1 MIENIR
7 LSFQGIWSHKMRSF
21 LTMLGIIIGIASIIS
36 IVSTI
41 KGTNE
46 QIKKNLIGSGTNTVQ
61 IQLYQGDYQY
71 EMLYNGLPDGIPV
84 RDETTMEKIKSVKN
98 VEDAAFYTSRSD
110 YNNSVY
116 YGNNGISG
124 SQVFGVDNSY
134 FTTNG
139 LVLKSGRTFVDS
151 DFTDFHAAAIIDADT
166 ADSLFDGENPI
177 GKTIEISSIPFTV
190 VGVVDEDSKFEPVI
204 NSIDEYYTYYSD
216 SSASRIF
223 VPSSMWP
230 ALYSFDEPQNVA
242 IRVSNTEAMTDA
254 GKAVAEIM
262 NTNVTNSEIKYQAQD
277 LLKQAQ
283 DLQDLSSST
292 NSQLIWIASISLLVG
307 GIGVMNIML
316 VSVTERTREIG
327 LKKAIGAK
335 KSRILWQFLTEAAVL
350 TSLGGIVGVG
360 AGIGLAAIISR
371 VTSAPVAISVPSI
384 IIAVVFS
391 MVIGIIFGL
400 LKHNV
405 RYEDLDTMDEATWDQ
420 VIQYGIEFA
429 AEVCKSFNNSVSKE
443 FAEARKYQP

>member
-177 GKTIEISSIPFTV
+177 GKTIEISGIPFTV
-190 VGVVDEDSKFEPVI
+190 VGIVDEDSKFEPVI
-204 NSIDEYYTYYSD
+204 NSIDEYYTYYSN

-230 ALYSFDEPQNVA
+230 ALYSFDEPQNVS
-242 IRVSNTEAMTDA
+242 IHVSNTEAMTDA

-400 LKHNV
+400 LPSFK
-405 RYEDLDTMDEATWDQ
+405 
-420 VIQYGIEFA
+420 A
-429 AEVCKSFNNSVSKE
+429 ANLNPIDALRHE
-443 FAEARKYQP
+443 

>member
-84 RDETTMEKIKSVKN
+84 RDETTIEKIKSVKN

-124 SQVFGVDNSY
+124 SQVFGVDNRY

-166 ADSLFDGENPI
+166 AESLFDGENPI

-190 VGVVDEDSKFEPVI
+190 VGIVDEDSKFEPVI

-262 NTNVTNSEIKYQAQD
+262 NANVTNSEIKYQAQD

-360 AGIGLAAIISR
+360 AGIGLAEIISR

-400 LKHNV
+400 LPSFK
-405 RYEDLDTMDEATWDQ
+405 
-420 VIQYGIEFA
+420 A
-429 AEVCKSFNNSVSKE
+429 ANLNPIDALRHE
-443 FAEARKYQP
+443 

>member
-84 RDETTMEKIKSVKN
+84 RDETTIEKIKSVKN

-124 SQVFGVDNSY
+124 SQVFGVDNRY

-190 VGVVDEDSKFEPVI
+190 VGIVDEDSKFEPVI

-262 NTNVTNSEIKYQAQD
+262 NANVTNSEIKYQAQD

-360 AGIGLAAIISR
+360 AGIGLAEIISR

-400 LKHNV
+400 LPSFK
-405 RYEDLDTMDEATWDQ
+405 
-420 VIQYGIEFA
+420 A
-429 AEVCKSFNNSVSKE
+429 ANLNPIDALRQE
-443 FAEARKYQP
+443 

>member
-190 VGVVDEDSKFEPVI
+190 VGIVDEDSKFEPVI

-400 LKHNV
+400 LPSFK
-405 RYEDLDTMDEATWDQ
+405 
-420 VIQYGIEFA
+420 A
-429 AEVCKSFNNSVSKE
+429 ANLNPIDALGHE
-443 FAEARKYQP
+443 

>member
-177 GKTIEISSIPFTV
+177 GKTIEISGIPFTV
-190 VGVVDEDSKFEPVI
+190 VGIVDEDSKFEPVI
-204 NSIDEYYTYYSD
+204 NSIDEYYTYYSN

-262 NTNVTNSEIKYQAQD
+262 NTNVTNGEIKYQAQD

-400 LKHNV
+400 LPSFK
-405 RYEDLDTMDEATWDQ
+405 
-420 VIQYGIEFA
+420 A
-429 AEVCKSFNNSVSKE
+429 ANLNPIDALRHE
-443 FAEARKYQP
+443 

>member
-84 RDETTMEKIKSVKN
+84 RDETTMEKFKSVKN

-124 SQVFGVDNSY
+124 SQVFGVDNRY

-177 GKTIEISSIPFTV
+177 GKTIEISGIPFTV
-190 VGVVDEDSKFEPVI
+190 VGIVDEDSKFEPVI

-400 LKHNV
+400 LPSFK
-405 RYEDLDTMDEATWDQ
+405 
-420 VIQYGIEFA
+420 A
-429 AEVCKSFNNSVSKE
+429 ANLNPIDALRHE
-443 FAEARKYQP
+443 

>member
-151 DFTDFHAAAIIDADT
+151 DFTDFHAAAIVDADT

-190 VGVVDEDSKFEPVI
+190 VGIVDEDSKFEPVI

-400 LKHNV
+400 LPSFK
-405 RYEDLDTMDEATWDQ
+405 
-420 VIQYGIEFA
+420 A
-429 AEVCKSFNNSVSKE
+429 ANLNPIDALRHE
-443 FAEARKYQP
+443 

>member
-371 VTSAPVAISVPSI
+371 LTSAPVAISVPSI

-400 LKHNV
+400 LPSFK
-405 RYEDLDTMDEATWDQ
+405 
-420 VIQYGIEFA
+420 A
-429 AEVCKSFNNSVSKE
+429 ANLNPIDALRHE
-443 FAEARKYQP
+443 

>member
-124 SQVFGVDNSY
+124 SQVFGVDNRY

-139 LVLKSGRTFVDS
+139 LVLKSGRTFVDN

-190 VGVVDEDSKFEPVI
+190 VGIVDEDSKFEPVI
-204 NSIDEYYTYYSD
+204 NSIDEYYTYYSN
-216 SSASRIF
+216 SSSSRIF

-360 AGIGLAAIISR
+360 AGIGLAEIISR

-400 LKHNV
+400 LPSFK
-405 RYEDLDTMDEATWDQ
+405 
-420 VIQYGIEFA
+420 A
-429 AEVCKSFNNSVSKE
+429 ANLNPIDALRHE
-443 FAEARKYQP
+443 

>member
-190 VGVVDEDSKFEPVI
+190 VGIVDEDSKFEPVI

-316 VSVTERTREIG
+316 VTVTERTSEIG

-335 KSRILWQFLTEAAVL
+335 KKRILAQFLTEAAVL
-350 TSLGGIVGVG
+350 TSMGGIIGVIVGN
-360 AGIGLAAIISR
+360 ILAKVISNM
-371 VTSAPVAISVPSI
+371 TDTPTAISIPVIVVS
-384 IIAVVFS
+384 VVFS
-391 MVIGIIFGL
+391 MLIGILFGL
-400 LKHNV
+400 LPSIK
-405 RYEDLDTMDEATWDQ
+405 
-420 VIQYGIEFA
+420 A
-429 AEVCKSFNNSVSKE
+429 ANLNPIDALRHE
-443 FAEARKYQP
+443 

>member
-84 RDETTMEKIKSVKN
+84 RDETTMGKIKSVKN

-360 AGIGLAAIISR
+360 AGIGLAEIISR

-400 LKHNV
+400 LPSFK
-405 RYEDLDTMDEATWDQ
+405 
-420 VIQYGIEFA
+420 A
-429 AEVCKSFNNSVSKE
+429 ANLNPIDALRHE
-443 FAEARKYQP
+443 

>member
-84 RDETTMEKIKSVKN
+84 RDETMMEKIKSVKN

-177 GKTIEISSIPFTV
+177 GKTIEISGIPFTV
-190 VGVVDEDSKFEPVI
+190 VGIVDEDSKFEPVI

-262 NTNVTNSEIKYQAQD
+262 NTNEIKYQAQD

-400 LKHNV
+400 LPSFK
-405 RYEDLDTMDEATWDQ
+405 
-420 VIQYGIEFA
+420 A
-429 AEVCKSFNNSVSKE
+429 ANLNPIDALRHE
-443 FAEARKYQP
+443 

>member
-84 RDETTMEKIKSVKN
+84 RDETTMEKIKSVKH
-98 VEDAAFYTSRSD
+98 VEDAEFYTSRSD

-190 VGVVDEDSKFEPVI
+190 VGIVDEDSKFEPVI

-384 IIAVVFS
+384 IIDVVFS

-400 LKHNV
+400 LPSFK
-405 RYEDLDTMDEATWDQ
+405 
-420 VIQYGIEFA
+420 A
-429 AEVCKSFNNSVSKE
+429 ANLNPIDALRHE
-443 FAEARKYQP
+443 

>member
-190 VGVVDEDSKFEPVI
+190 VGIVDEDSKFEPVI

-400 LKHNV
+400 LPSFK
-405 RYEDLDTMDEATWDQ
+405 
-420 VIQYGIEFA
+420 A
-429 AEVCKSFNNSVSKE
+429 ANLNQIDALRHE
-443 FAEARKYQP
+443 

>member
-98 VEDAAFYTSRSD
+98 VEDAAFYPSRSD

-190 VGVVDEDSKFEPVI
+190 VGIVDEDSKFEPVI
-204 NSIDEYYTYYSD
+204 NSIDEYYTYYSN

-400 LKHNV
+400 LPSFK
-405 RYEDLDTMDEATWDQ
+405 
-420 VIQYGIEFA
+420 A
-429 AEVCKSFNNSVSKE
+429 ANLNPIDALRHE
-443 FAEARKYQP
+443 

>member
-84 RDETTMEKIKSVKN
+84 RDETTMEKIKSIKN

-190 VGVVDEDSKFEPVI
+190 VGIVDEDSKFEPVI

-262 NTNVTNSEIKYQAQD
+262 NANVTNSEIKYQAQD

-360 AGIGLAAIISR
+360 AGIGLAEIISR

-400 LKHNV
+400 LPSFK
-405 RYEDLDTMDEATWDQ
+405 
-420 VIQYGIEFA
+420 A
-429 AEVCKSFNNSVSKE
+429 ANLNPIDSLRHE
-443 FAEARKYQP
+443 

>member
-242 IRVSNTEAMTDA
+242 IRVSNTEAR
-254 GKAVAEIM
+254 
-262 NTNVTNSEIKYQAQD
+262 
-277 LLKQAQ
+277 
-283 DLQDLSSST
+283 SS
-292 NSQLIWIASISLLVG
+292 I
-307 GIGVMNIML
+307 
-316 VSVTERTREIG
+316 RH
-327 LKKAIGAK
+327 
-335 KSRILWQFLTEAAVL
+335 RIF
-350 TSLGGIVGVG
+350 
-360 AGIGLAAIISR
+360 
-371 VTSAPVAISVPSI
+371 
-384 IIAVVFS
+384 
-391 MVIGIIFGL
+391 
-400 LKHNV
+400 
-405 RYEDLDTMDEATWDQ
+405 
-420 VIQYGIEFA
+420 
-429 AEVCKSFNNSVSKE
+429 
-443 FAEARKYQP
+443 

>member
-116 YGNNGISG
+116 YGNNSISG

-190 VGVVDEDSKFEPVI
+190 VGIVDEDSKFEPVI
-204 NSIDEYYTYYSD
+204 NSIDEYYTYYSN

-230 ALYSFDEPQNVA
+230 ALYSFDAPQNVA

-400 LKHNV
+400 LPSFK
-405 RYEDLDTMDEATWDQ
+405 
-420 VIQYGIEFA
+420 A
-429 AEVCKSFNNSVSKE
+429 ANLNPIDALRHE
-443 FAEARKYQP
+443 

>member
-116 YGNNGISG
+116 DGNNGISG

-190 VGVVDEDSKFEPVI
+190 VGIVDEDSKFEPVI
-204 NSIDEYYTYYSD
+204 NSIDEYYTYYSN

-400 LKHNV
+400 LPSFK
-405 RYEDLDTMDEATWDQ
+405 
-420 VIQYGIEFA
+420 A
-429 AEVCKSFNNSVSKE
+429 ANLNPIDALRHE
-443 FAEARKYQP
+443 

>member
-46 QIKKNLIGSGTNTVQ
+46 QIKKNLIGSGTNTVR

-400 LKHNV
+400 LPSFK
-405 RYEDLDTMDEATWDQ
+405 
-420 VIQYGIEFA
+420 A
-429 AEVCKSFNNSVSKE
+429 ANLNPIDALRHE
-443 FAEARKYQP
+443 

>member
-84 RDETTMEKIKSVKN
+84 RDEATMEKIKSVKN

-116 YGNNGISG
+116 YGNNSISG

-190 VGVVDEDSKFEPVI
+190 VGIVDEDSKFEPVI
-204 NSIDEYYTYYSD
+204 NSIDEYYTYYSN

-262 NTNVTNSEIKYQAQD
+262 NTNVTNSEVKYQAQD

-283 DLQDLSSST
+283 DLQNLSSST

-400 LKHNV
+400 LPSFK
-405 RYEDLDTMDEATWDQ
+405 
-420 VIQYGIEFA
+420 A
-429 AEVCKSFNNSVSKE
+429 ANLNPIDALRHE
-443 FAEARKYQP
+443 